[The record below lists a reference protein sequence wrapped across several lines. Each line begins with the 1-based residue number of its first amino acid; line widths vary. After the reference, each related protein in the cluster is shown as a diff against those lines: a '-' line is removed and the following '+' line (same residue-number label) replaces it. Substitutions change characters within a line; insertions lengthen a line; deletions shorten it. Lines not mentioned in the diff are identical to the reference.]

1 MSKGQLSMK
10 KMLEVGAH
18 FGHRVSRWNPKMKP
32 FIFGARNGIY
42 ILNLQETHYRFA
54 QAYEFITKMSAKGE
68 SMLFVGTKTAAADTL
83 REQAERS
90 GQPFVTT
97 RWLGGTLT
105 NWNTIR
111 QSVERMK
118 KLEKLLGDELAISS
132 YTKKEQLDME
142 RSMAKLERNLCGIR
156 DLKRR
161 PGAIFVVDINRE
173 AIAVREARRL
183 NIPVIALIDTNCDP
197 DVVDYPIP
205 ANDDAIRCIELFTT
219 ALADACIEGAA
230 NFKEEQSRRPKK
242 EAGAGKDKRR
252 EGGGPEV
259 AVIHSST
266 QKDAP
271 KKVTA
276 KAAEAKDETSKKVDV
291 KAPEAKEEATEKV
304 EVKAAEAQKEATKKV
319 EAKKAAPKKAA
330 AKKVAAK
337 KPEAKEEAA
346 KADAETEAE

>member
-1 MSKGQLSMK
+1 
-10 KMLEVGAH
+10 
-18 FGHRVSRWNPKMKP
+18 
-32 FIFGARNGIY
+32 
-42 ILNLQETHYRFA
+42 
-54 QAYEFITKMSAKGE
+54 MSAKGE

-83 REQAERS
+83 REQAERA

-161 PGAIFVVDINRE
+161 PGAVFVVDINRE

-230 NFKEEQSRRPKK
+230 RFKEEQARRPKK
-242 EAGAGKDKRR
+242 EAGASKDKRR

-259 AVIHSST
+259 AVIHSNAK
-266 QKDAP
+266 KDAP
-271 KKVTA
+271 KKIAVKAPAAKEEAAEKVDAKAPEAKEETA
-276 KAAEAKDETSKKVDV
+276 KNVDA
-291 KAPEAKEEATEKV
+291 KAPEAKEEAPK
-304 EVKAAEAQKEATKKV
+304 KAV
-319 EAKKAAPKKAA
+319 AKKAAPKKAA
-330 AKKVAAK
+330 AKKT
-337 KPEAKEEAA
+337 EAKEEAV
-346 KADAETEAE
+346 KADTETEAE